1 VSRPFAISHPSAAM
15 SNASGSSDND
25 VGYVELLQEVGEAA
39 FDDMPQQLKDC
50 KRNHFDLN

>member
-1 VSRPFAISHPSAAM
+1 M

-39 FDDMPQQLKDC
+39 FDDVPQQLKDC
-50 KRNHFDLN
+50 KRNHFDLNWL